1 MLRGFENI
9 ENIVETNSA
18 RYLNEPG
25 EYQLRVNSCRHHEST
40 NPTKQGCAY
49 FIAELTVEKSDNDNF
64 RKGSKVSFTKELTRN
79 RKAVEDVMKFM
90 KAATNE
96 SDFSNIDE
104 DFVMQV
110 CGHEQLLTDAT
121 VNASVYY
128 KVLNNGN
135 NFAVVDFSPA
145 S

>member
-25 EYQLRVNSCRHHEST
+25 EYKLRVNSCRHHEST

-49 FIAELTVEKSDNDNF
+49 FIAELTVEQSDNENF